1 MFLTILIGPFS
12 GSNPAQDELDDM
24 IDVRQFSLY
33 STIFAIYSIVC
44 ERYLL
49 KYF

>member
-1 MFLTILIGPFS
+1 MFLTIPIGLFS

-33 STIFAIYSIVC
+33 STIFADYSVVC
-44 ERYLL
+44 EKHL
-49 KYF
+49 